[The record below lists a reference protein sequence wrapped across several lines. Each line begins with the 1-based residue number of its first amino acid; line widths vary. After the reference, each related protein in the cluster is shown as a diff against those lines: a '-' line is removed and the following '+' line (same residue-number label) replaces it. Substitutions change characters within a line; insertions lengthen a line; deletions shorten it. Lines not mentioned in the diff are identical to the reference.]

1 MGDETSRGVWATLT
15 HEEKNRILFRQ
26 QKELLATFL
35 EKGAISKEQYDKSLR
50 DLTEK
55 MGMSNADSI

>member
-1 MGDETSRGVWATLT
+1 MREESTNKDTWDMLT
-15 HEEKNRILFRQ
+15 HEEKNGILYQR

-35 EKGAISKEQYDKSLR
+35 EKGAISKDQYDKSLR

-55 MGMSNADSI
+55 MGMSNTDL